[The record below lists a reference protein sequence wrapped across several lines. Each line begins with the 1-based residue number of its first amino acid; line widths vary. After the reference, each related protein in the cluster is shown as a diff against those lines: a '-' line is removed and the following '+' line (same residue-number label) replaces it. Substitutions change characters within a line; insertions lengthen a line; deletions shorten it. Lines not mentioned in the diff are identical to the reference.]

1 MKEKNYAEEN
11 HKAATLRETL
21 TKNPEVSYKE
31 VSKQFEKLGATV
43 TQAQFY
49 SIRTAMRSDPYDTPA
64 KTAKNSKKAKRKKV
78 VVAAKTKAP
87 AVRCPETG
95 TAAIAFRDDLFRL
108 VTKAQ
113 KDLGKETVH
122 AATQSVFD
130 QLG

>member
-1 MKEKNYAEEN
+1 MPKKIN
-11 HKAATLRETL
+11 KAATLRETL
-21 TKNPEVSYKE
+21 TKNPKVSYKE
-31 VSKQFEKLGATV
+31 VSKQFEKLGTTV

-64 KTAKNSKKAKRKKV
+64 ATAKNAKKAKHKKV

-87 AVRCPETG
+87 ATTGTG
-95 TAAIAFRDDLFRL
+95 TAAIAFRDDLFRF
-108 VTKAQ
+108 VTEAQ
-113 KDLGKETVH
+113 RNLGKETVH